1 MGNSKESCQG
11 MGYNKTSEIMTTER
25 AQLLIQYIERANFTA
40 PIGARV
46 MKSLVLFLNDATEIT
61 VKGYRKYRK
70 EHASRFLNN
79 EADYIVDF
87 LRFNGIRLRSSTVSE
102 KPCNN
107 TGTSPGAP
115 SKTLL
120 INEREI
126 DNFLNYLQNRYDYS
140 PHTLKLYKSGISFF
154 FCFSKVF
161 SNESVREYIKYLEGQ
176 GYSPKTIHARIVPLK
191 IYSEYKGKKISIKA
205 PKIQRSLSC
214 ENVMSEKEY
223 RKLLDYL
230 IQKSDKKYYLWVRI
244 LATTGLRLSEFLQ
257 LTWSDVLAGEKLFR
271 GKGNKYREI
280 FFQKQ
285 LVDECKKYIPKEK
298 YSLPVAYSKKTDQRV
313 ANGTV
318 RLLMYEWSEP
328 TGISKSKL
336 HPHAFRHFFAKQY
349 LKVKNDPIQLAELL
363 GHSSLDTTRLYLQKS
378 KDEQRCDFNKSVT
391 W

>member
-1 MGNSKESCQG
+1 
-11 MGYNKTSEIMTTER
+11 MGYYKTSGIMTTER
-25 AQLLIQYIERANFTA
+25 EHLLIQYIERANFTA
-40 PIGARV
+40 PTGARV
-46 MKSLVLFLNDATEIT
+46 MKSLVLFLNDVTEIT
-61 VKGYRKYRK
+61 AKGYRKYRK

-79 EADYIVDF
+79 EAEYIADF
-87 LRFNGIRLRSSTVSE
+87 LRFNGIKLRRSIVSD

-107 TGTSPGAP
+107 TGTSSAAP

-120 INEREI
+120 INEQEI

-140 PHTLKLYKSGISFF
+140 PHSLRLYKSGISFF

-176 GYSPKTIHARIVPLK
+176 GYSPKTIHVRIVPLK
-191 IYSEYKGKKISIKA
+191 IYAEYKNKKIAIKA
-205 PKIQRSLSC
+205 PKIKRNLSC

-244 LATTGLRLSEFLQ
+244 LATTGLRLSEFMQ
-257 LTWSDVLAGEKLFR
+257 LNWSDVLAGEKLFR

-285 LVDECKKYIPKEK
+285 LVEECKKYIPKEQ
-298 YSLPVAYSKKTDQRV
+298 YSMPVAYSKRTGQRV
-313 ANGTV
+313 AYGTV
-318 RLLMYEWSEP
+318 RLSMYEWSEP
-328 TGISKSKL
+328 TGISHSKL

-363 GHSSLDTTRLYLQKS
+363 GHSSLDTTRIYLQKS
-378 KDEQRCDFNKSVT
+378 KEEQRRDFNKSVT

>member
-1 MGNSKESCQG
+1 
-11 MGYNKTSEIMTTER
+11 MTTER
-25 AQLLIQYIERANFTA
+25 AHLLIHYIERANFTA
-40 PIGARV
+40 PTGARV
-46 MKSLVLFLNDATEIT
+46 MKSLVLFLNDVTEIT
-61 VKGYRKYRK
+61 AKGYRKYRK

-79 EADYIVDF
+79 EAEYITDF
-87 LRFNGIRLRSSTVSE
+87 LRFNGIKLRRSIVSD

-107 TGTSPGAP
+107 TGTSPGVP

-120 INEREI
+120 INEQEI

-140 PHTLKLYKSGISFF
+140 PHSLRLYKSGISAF
-154 FCFSKVF
+154 FCFSKIF

-191 IYSEYKGKKISIKA
+191 IYAEYKNKKIAIKA
-205 PKIQRSLSC
+205 PKIKRSLSC

-257 LTWSDVLAGEKLFR
+257 LNWSDVLAGEKLFR

-285 LVDECKKYIPKEK
+285 LVDECKKYIPKEQ
-298 YSLPVAYSKKTDQRV
+298 YSLPVAYSKRTGQQV
-313 ANGTV
+313 AYGTV
-318 RLLMYEWSEP
+318 RLSMYEWSEP
-328 TGISKSKL
+328 TGISHSKL

-363 GHSSLDTTRLYLQKS
+363 GHSSLDTTRIYLQKS
-378 KDEQRCDFNKSVT
+378 KEEQRRDFNKSVT

>member
-1 MGNSKESCQG
+1 

-25 AQLLIQYIERANFTA
+25 EHLLIQYIERANFTA

-46 MKSLVLFLNDATEIT
+46 MKSLVLFLNDVTDIT

-79 EADYIVDF
+79 EAEYIADF
-87 LRFNGIRLRSSTVSE
+87 LRFNGIKLRRSIVSD

-120 INEREI
+120 INEQEI

-140 PHTLKLYKSGISFF
+140 PHSLRLYKSGISAF
-154 FCFSKVF
+154 FCFSKIF
-161 SNESVREYIKYLEGQ
+161 SNESIREYIKYLEGQ

-191 IYSEYKGKKISIKA
+191 IYAEFKNKKIAIKA

-244 LATTGLRLSEFLQ
+244 LATTGLRLSEFMS

-285 LVDECKKYIPKEK
+285 LVDECKKYIPKEM
-298 YSLPVAYSKKTDQRV
+298 YSLPVAYSKKTGQRV
-313 ANGTV
+313 AYGTV
-318 RLLMYEWSEP
+318 RLSMYEWSEP
-328 TGISKSKL
+328 TGISNRKL
-336 HPHAFRHFFAKQY
+336 HPHSFRHFFAKQY

-363 GHSSLDTTRLYLQKS
+363 GHASLDTTRLYLQKS
-378 KDEQRCDFNKSVT
+378 KDEQRRDFNKSVT